1 MSVLGYSCFCLRQA
15 HPLSPA
21 FDVGVFMRM
30 RLRDESDDMRGST
43 HAEKLPPARS
53 AHSAHVRLDEDEP
66 VELVEEPP
74 EEPPRKQ
81 PQAPPRARK
90 PPAPSVPEPA
100 ARFNP
105 RQRAARAP
113 PAPSVPEPAA
123 RLNPRQRAARAQA
136 QQVSRSHHLQAG
148 VVLDDDRDE
157 DQDWEDMATG
167 STTPSP
173 PFSRSPARAER
184 AHSPV
189 FEF

>member
-1 MSVLGYSCFCLRQA
+1 VLGVGGVFLMSVLGYSCFCLRQ
-15 HPLSPA
+15 

-100 ARFNP
+100 AR
-105 RQRAARAP
+105 
-113 PAPSVPEPAA
+113 
-123 RLNPRQRAARAQA
+123 LNPRQRAARAQA